1 MAIRLFLNNKA
12 VMEKHKNKWHT
23 LTPGQ
28 VARDLKTDIKHG
40 LTHDEVS
47 ERLEKYG
54 ENRITPKKRQSSLV
68 RFLLQFHQPLIYILL
83 AATGVTLLLGEY
95 LDSAVI
101 FAVVLI
107 NSIIGYIQETKAL
120 KAIDA
125 LSKSMST
132 NATVIRNGKQTMVN
146 SIKLVPGDIVTV
158 QPGDKMP
165 ADLRLVSIKDL
176 QVDESAL
183 TGESVAAEKSI
194 ELVNE
199 NAIIGDRK
207 NLGFATTM
215 VTYGTGKGI
224 VVSTGDRTEVG
235 KINQSIASAEELD
248 TPLTLKIKNFSR
260 VLLWV
265 ILGLS
270 SLILVVAY
278 LRGESL
284 ADAFMVA
291 VALMVGAIPEGLPAA
306 VTIMLAIG
314 VGQMAKKKAI
324 IRKLVAVETLGS
336 TNVICS
342 DKTGTLTE
350 NQMTVQKI
358 MAGGELFEVTGLGY
372 KPEGKVLF
380 EGEVVGLNHKPALQ
394 YLLRGGVLCNDSRI
408 KEEEGRWI
416 SEGDPTEA
424 ALISAAEKAGIKD
437 LSIDQ
442 FYPRI
447 DEIPFQSEN
456 QYMATLHKHEKNILF
471 MKGSL
476 EAILRSCSGMINE
489 TGKIVTLDKG
499 FIEKYAD
506 EMAAEGLRVLAFAV
520 KEFSS
525 EKTTI
530 SNEDVKGEMN
540 FMGLQGMI
548 DPPRSE
554 AIKAVGL
561 CQKAGIHV
569 KMITGD
575 HALTAATIA
584 SQLGIKGKAE
594 NGKLK
599 SFTGVELQKFSDE
612 ELPDIAEEVS
622 VFARVSP
629 DQKLRLVKALQAKN
643 KVVAMTGDGV
653 NDGPALKQA
662 NIGIAMGIT
671 GTEVAKDASD
681 MVLTDDNFA
690 SIEAAVEEGRGV
702 LDNLTKFIVWTL
714 PTNLGEAL
722 VILASIVFTTQ
733 LPLAPVQI
741 LWINMT
747 TAILLGL
754 MLTFEPKEPGIMD
767 RPPTPANKPI
777 LTFPLIMRT
786 LLVGTLI
793 MLASFILFRYE
804 VFIGANLA
812 EAQTVATTVFIVME
826 AFYLFNCR
834 SFRRSIK
841 EIGWFSNMW
850 VYYGVVGMLILQLVF
865 IHAPFMNDL
874 FHSAPINLNSWLRIL
889 AAGFSLF
896 IIVSI
901 EKMIR
906 RRFTGTEE
914 F

>member
-1 MAIRLFLNNKA
+1 
-12 VMEKHKNKWHT
+12 MEIEKVKWHT
-23 LTPGQ
+23 LTVDQ
-28 VARDLKTDIKHG
+28 VTKDLETNINKG
-40 LTHDEVS
+40 LSNAEVS
-47 ERLEKYG
+47 ERLKRYG
-54 ENRITPKKRQSSLV
+54 ENSITPKKRQSSLI
-68 RFLLQFHQPLIYILL
+68 RFLLQFNQPLIYILL
-83 AATGVTLLLGEY
+83 GATLVTLILGEY
-95 LDSAVI
+95 PDATVI

-125 LSKSMST
+125 LSRSMST
-132 NATVIRNGKQTMVN
+132 SAKVIRNGRSVVVD
-146 SIKLVPGDIVTV
+146 SIHLVPGDIIII

-165 ADLRLVSIKDL
+165 ADVRLVSIKDL

-183 TGESVAAEKSI
+183 TGESVAIEKST
-194 ELVNE
+194 EVVNE
-199 NAIIGDRK
+199 DAILGDRK
-207 NLGFATTM
+207 NLGFATTV

-235 KINQSIASAEELD
+235 KINESIATADDLD
-248 TPLTLKIKNFSR
+248 TPLTIKIKKFSHI
-260 VLLWV
+260 LLWI
-265 ILGLS
+265 ILS
-270 SLILVVAY
+270 FSVLILVIAY

-284 ADAFMVA
+284 ANAFMVS
-291 VALMVGAIPEGLPAA
+291 VALVVGAIPEGLPAA

-314 VGQMAKKKAI
+314 VSKMAKRRAV

-358 MAGGELFEVTGLGY
+358 MAGGELFEVTGIGY
-372 KPEGKVLF
+372 KPEGKILF
-380 EGEVVGLNHKPALQ
+380 EGEEVDLAENPALH

-408 KEEEGRWI
+408 KEDGGRWI
-416 SEGDPTEA
+416 AEGDPTEA

-437 LSIDQ
+437 HYIDEY
-442 FYPRI
+442 YPRI
-447 DEIPFQSEN
+447 DEIPFQSEY
-456 QYMATLHKHEKNILF
+456 QYMATLHRHEENILF
-471 MKGSL
+471 LKGSL
-476 EAILRSCSGMINE
+476 EAVLRSCTFMMNKSGECVPI
-489 TGKIVTLDKG
+489 D
-499 FIEKYAD
+499 IESIQKSAE
-506 EMAAEGLRVLAFAV
+506 EMAAEGLRVLSFAFKQFDQSKAW
-520 KEFSS
+520 
-525 EKTTI
+525 I
-530 SNEDVKGEMN
+530 NHEDVAEGLI
-540 FMGLQGMI
+540 FTGLQGMI
-548 DPPRSE
+548 DPPREE
-554 AIKAVGL
+554 AVKAVAL
-561 CQKAGIHV
+561 CQEAGIQV

-584 SQLGIKGKAE
+584 AQLGIKGKTE
-594 NGKLK
+594 NGKPKAVTGLK
-599 SFTGVELQKFSDE
+599 LQKLSDADLQE
-612 ELPDIAEEVS
+612 VAEEVS

-629 DQKLRLVKALQAKN
+629 DQKLRLVKALQAKDN
-643 KVVAMTGDGV
+643 VVAMTGDGV

-671 GTEVAKDASD
+671 GTEVAKDAAD

-690 SIEAAVEEGRGV
+690 SIEAAVEEGRV
-702 LDNLTKFIVWTL
+702 VVDNLTKFIVWTL
-714 PTNLGEAL
+714 PTNLGEGL
-722 VILASIVFTTQ
+722 VILTSIIFATQ

-754 MLTFEPKEPGIMD
+754 MLTFEPKEPGIMS
-767 RPPTPANKPI
+767 RPPIPANKPI

-804 VFIGANLA
+804 LSIGVSLQ
-812 EAQTVATTVFIVME
+812 EAQTVATTVFIVLE

-834 SFRRSIK
+834 SLRRSIN

-850 VYYGVVGMLILQLVF
+850 VYYGTFAMLILQLIF
-865 IHAPFMNDL
+865 IHAPFMNTL
-874 FHSAPINLNSWLRIL
+874 FHSAPIGFISWLRIL
-889 AAGFSLF
+889 ATGLGLF
-896 IIVSI
+896 TIVSI
-901 EKMIR
+901 EKTIR
-906 RRFTGTEE
+906 RKVIGSEE

>member
-1 MAIRLFLNNKA
+1 
-12 VMEKHKNKWHT
+12 MEDRQVKWH
-23 LTPGQ
+23 
-28 VARDLKTDIKHG
+28 RLKP
-40 LTHDEVS
+40 DEVAQELNTDNTKGLS
-47 ERLEKYG
+47 DKEAAERLQRYG
-54 ENRITPKKRQSSLV
+54 ENRITAKKQQSSLL
-68 RFLLQFHQPLIYILL
+68 RFLLQFNQPLIYILL
-83 AATGVTLLLGEY
+83 GATVVTLLLKEY
-95 LDSAVI
+95 PDAAVI

-132 NATVIRNGKQTMVN
+132 TATVIRNGKPSVIN
-146 SIKLVPGDIVTV
+146 SVQLVPGDVV
-158 QPGDKMP
+158 MLQPGDKMP
-165 ADLRLVSIKDL
+165 ADLRLVSVKDL

-183 TGESVAAEKSI
+183 TGESVATEKNT
-194 ELVNE
+194 EL
-199 NAIIGDRK
+199 ADADAMIGDRQ
-207 NLGFATTM
+207 NMGFATTV

-224 VVSTGDRTEVG
+224 VVNTGDRTEVG
-235 KINQSIASAEELD
+235 KINETIATAEELD
-248 TPLTLKIKNFSR
+248 TPLTLKIKKFSHT
-260 VLLWV
+260 LLWV
-265 ILGLS
+265 IL
-270 SLILVVAY
+270 SLAVLIVAVAY

-314 VGQMAKKKAI
+314 VGQMAKRRAI

-358 MAGGELFEVTGLGY
+358 LAGAELYEVTGIGY
-372 KPEGKVLF
+372 KPEGKILY
-380 EGEVVGLNHKPALQ
+380 EGQEVVLTEKPAIQL
-394 YLLRGGVLCNDSRI
+394 LLRAGVLCNNSRI
-408 KEEEGRWI
+408 LEDKGRWV

-437 LSIDQ
+437 HYVDQ
-442 FYPRI
+442 YYPRI
-447 DEIPFQSEN
+447 DEIPFQSEY
-456 QYMATLHKHEKNILF
+456 QYMASLHQHEEHILF
-471 MKGSL
+471 LKGSL
-476 EAILRSCSGMINE
+476 EAILRSSNHMLTKRGE
-489 TGKIVTLDKG
+489 SVPVDKS
-499 FIEKYAD
+499 FVEKHA
-506 EMAAEGLRVLAFAV
+506 ENLAAQGLRVLAFAY
-520 KEFSS
+520 KKFDSS
-525 EKTTI
+525 KT
-530 SNEDVKGEMN
+530 SVDHADVAEGMT
-540 FMGLQGMI
+540 FIGLQGMI
-548 DPPRSE
+548 DPPRKE
-554 AIKAVGL
+554 AIEAVSL
-561 CQKAGIHV
+561 CQQAGIQV

-584 SQLGIKGKAE
+584 TQLGISGKTE
-594 NGKLK
+594 NAKLK
-599 SFTGVELQKFSDE
+599 ALNGLELQKLSDA
-612 ELPDIAEEVS
+612 ELHEVAEEVS

-629 DQKLRLVKALQAKN
+629 DQKLRLVKALQATD

-662 NIGIAMGIT
+662 NIGVAMGIT

-722 VILASIVFTTQ
+722 VILASIAFATQ

-754 MLTFEPKEPGIMD
+754 MLTFEPKEPGIMN
-767 RPPTPANKPI
+767 RPPIPSSKPI
-777 LTFPLIMRT
+777 LTFPLLMRT

-804 VFIGANLA
+804 ISRGASLA
-812 EAQTVATTVFIVME
+812 QAQTVATTVFIVME
-826 AFYLFNCR
+826 AFYLYNCR
-834 SFRRSIK
+834 SLRRSVR
-841 EIGWFSNMW
+841 EIGFFSNKW
-850 VYYGVVGMLILQLVF
+850 VYVGTFVMLVLQLVF
-865 IHAPFMNDL
+865 IHAPFMNTL
-874 FHSAPINLNSWLRIL
+874 FGSAPIGLDSWLWIL
-889 AAGFSLF
+889 AAGLSLF
-896 IIVSI
+896 IIVSL
-901 EKMIR
+901 EKAIR
-906 RRFTGTEE
+906 KKLTGGEE

>member
-1 MAIRLFLNNKA
+1 MNYKQ
-12 VMEKHKNKWHT
+12 HHWHT
-23 LTPGQ
+23 CTADQ
-28 VARDLKTDIKHG
+28 VAENLDTNIHQG
-40 LTHDEVS
+40 LSAKEVS
-47 ERLEKYG
+47 ERLDHYG
-54 ENRITPKKRQSSLV
+54 ENRITTKKGQSSIV

-83 AATGVTLLLGEY
+83 GATIVTLLLGEY
-95 LDSAVI
+95 PDAAVI

-107 NSIIGYIQETKAL
+107 NSTIGYIQETKAL

-132 NATVIRNGKQTMVN
+132 IATVIRDSRQAVVN
-146 SIKLVPGDIVTV
+146 SVNLVPGDIVSV
-158 QPGDKMP
+158 QPGDKIP
-165 ADLRLVSIKDL
+165 ADMRLFSVKNL

-183 TGESVAAEKSI
+183 TGESVATEKKLD
-194 ELVNE
+194 LVE
-199 NAIIGDRK
+199 ADTLLGDR
-207 NLGFATTM
+207 NNMGFATTV

-235 KINQSIASAEELD
+235 KINQSISSAEELD
-248 TPLTLKIKNFSR
+248 TPLTLKIKKFSHT
-260 VLLWV
+260 LLW
-265 ILGLS
+265 
-270 SLILVVAY
+270 LILSLALFILALAY
-278 LRGESL
+278 FRGESL

-314 VGQMAKKKAI
+314 VAQMAKRRAI

-358 MAGGELFEVTGLGY
+358 LAGGEHFDVTGIGY
-372 KPEGKVLF
+372 KPEGKVIY
-380 EGEVVGLNHKPALQ
+380 EGEEVVLTQRPALRQ
-394 YLLRGGVLCNDSRI
+394 LLRAGVLCNNSRI
-408 KEEEGRWI
+408 VGEGERWTA
-416 SEGDPTEA
+416 EGDPTEA
-424 ALISAAEKAGIKD
+424 ALISAAEKAGIAD
-437 LSIDQ
+437 HYTDQ
-442 FYPRI
+442 YYPRI
-447 DEIPFQSEN
+447 DEVPFQSEY
-456 QYMATLHKHEKNILF
+456 QYMASLHQHEQQAVVFL
-471 MKGSL
+471 KGSV
-476 EAILRSCSGMINE
+476 EAVLRSCDFMMTK
-489 TGKIVTLDKG
+489 TGAMVAIDLSDVQKRG
-499 FIEKYAD
+499 EQF
-506 EMAAEGLRVLAFAV
+506 AAEGLRVLAFAF
-520 KEFSS
+520 KNFDSS
-525 EKTTI
+525 KT
-530 SNEDVKGEMN
+530 DVEHKDVAEGMI
-540 FMGLQGMI
+540 FIGLQGMI
-548 DPPRSE
+548 DPPRKE
-554 AIKAVGL
+554 AIDAVAL
-561 CQKAGIHV
+561 CQQAGIQV

-584 SQLGIKGKAE
+584 DQLGIRGKTE
-594 NGKLK
+594 NGKLLAL
-599 SFTGVELQKFSDE
+599 TGLELQKVSDE
-612 ELPDIAEEVS
+612 ELKRIADEFS

-629 DQKLRLVKALQAKN
+629 DQKLRLVKALQATG

-722 VILASIVFTTQ
+722 VILASIAFATQ

-747 TAILLGL
+747 TAVLLGL
-754 MLTFEPKEPGIMD
+754 MLTFEPKELGIMD
-767 RPPTPANKPI
+767 RPPIPSDKPI

-793 MLASFILFRYE
+793 MLSAFILFRYE
-804 VFIGANLA
+804 LSKGASL
-812 EAQTVATTVFIVME
+812 EESQTVATTVFIVLE
-826 AFYLFNCR
+826 GFYLFNCR
-834 SFRRSIK
+834 SLRSSVRQ
-841 EIGWFSNMW
+841 IGWFSNKW
-850 VYYGVVGMLILQLVF
+850 VYYGAFAMFALQLVF
-865 IHAPFMNDL
+865 IHAPVMNAL
-874 FHSAPINLNSWLRIL
+874 FHSVPIDLNSWIRIL
-889 AAGFSLF
+889 IAGIGLF
-896 IIVSI
+896 VIVSL
-901 EKMIR
+901 EKTIR
-906 RRFTGTEE
+906 RKFTVSEE